1 MIDARNFAPDVIVYK
16 AEDGKEYPAFCA
28 NPNKGGVENFAA
40 KNYDVDV
47 DRLDK
52 DPHVWGAITNGYP
65 YKTPA
70 ELGVKMLMRH
80 ITSQKWRFGQSSMII
95 TAI

>member
-1 MIDARNFAPDVIVYK
+1 MIECLRNFAPDVIVYK

-52 DPHVWGAITNGYP
+52 DPHVWGAITMDTLIKRLPN
-65 YKTPA
+65 
-70 ELGVKMLMRH
+70 
-80 ITSQKWRFGQSSMII
+80 
-95 TAI
+95 